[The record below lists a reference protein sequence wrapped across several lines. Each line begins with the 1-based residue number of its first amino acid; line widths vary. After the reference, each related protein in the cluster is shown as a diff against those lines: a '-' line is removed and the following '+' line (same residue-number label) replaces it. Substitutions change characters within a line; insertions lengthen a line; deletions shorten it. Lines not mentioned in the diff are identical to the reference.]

1 MIPMKAIRTL
11 VLMLLT
17 ATVAAAC
24 NPSSITAPSTTEDSR
39 HPVIGGSGG

>member
-1 MIPMKAIRTL
+1 MKAIRTL

-17 ATVAAAC
+17 AMVAAAC
-24 NPSSITAPSTTEDSR
+24 NPSSITAPSTSEEGR